1 MSEPNDI
8 DGDKIVIAPP
18 GCGAAPLVNEPT
30 SHSVGET
37 GPEDWQP
44 VLAD

>member
-8 DGDKIVIAPP
+8 DGDKIVIALP
-18 GCGAAPLVNEPT
+18 GSAAVPLVNEPT

-37 GPEDWQP
+37 GAEDWQP